1 MRVSE
6 IGIGRRPS
14 LLVVDDDSDAAG
26 LVLRVATRCGYDAVS
41 VLETS
46 TLDSVLRNMQ
56 PDVLTLDLCMPRTD
70 GIETLSHLQALGFRG
85 HLIIISGQDD
95 WLRKQAR
102 DLALGRG
109 LNVADEM
116 GKPLDLNALRNLLTR
131 LAGNRGG
138 EDARTRRSELS

>member
-6 IGIGRRPS
+6 IGVDRRPS

-26 LVLRVATRCGYDAVS
+26 LMLRVATRCGYDAVS
-41 VLETS
+41 VLEAS

-56 PDVLTLDLCMPRTD
+56 PDVLTLDLCMPHTD

-116 GKPLDLNALRNLLTR
+116 GKPLDLNALRSLLTR

>member
-1 MRVSE
+1 MSDS
-6 IGIGRRPS
+6 GIERRLR

-41 VLETS
+41 VLEMT
-46 TLDSVLRNMQ
+46 TIEGVLRNMQ
-56 PDVLTLDLCMPRTD
+56 PDVLTLDLCMPHKD
-70 GIETLSHLQALGFRG
+70 GIEILSHLKTIQFKGQI
-85 HLIIISGQDD
+85 IIISGQDD

-102 DLALGRG
+102 DLAVTRG
-109 LNVADEM
+109 LNVAAEM
-116 GKPLDLNALRNLLTR
+116 GKPLDLNALRSLLTR